1 MTQSAPPPVTHSAPP
16 PVTHPSAPQQKPAKP
31 PPPTTGVS
39 VNKMHAVQ
47 TARRLLDDEIFV
59 TAGLFRN
66 WLFFCLMI
74 VFQAVT
80 ILAFLLPCQINK

>member
-1 MTQSAPPPVTHSAPP
+1 MTQSAPPPVTHSTPP

-66 WLFFCLMI
+66 WLFFLSDDSVPSCDHFGIFVAMS
-74 VFQAVT
+74 
-80 ILAFLLPCQINK
+80 NK

>member
-16 PVTHPSAPQQKPAKP
+16 PVTQPSAPQQKPAKP

-39 VNKMHAVQ
+39 VNKMHAVR

-59 TAGLFRN
+59 TTGLFIYPKHTS
-66 WLFFCLMI
+66 CLKNC
-74 VFQAVT
+74 F
-80 ILAFLLPCQINK
+80 AFGTDNFLVVAML